1 MNELLVREV
10 TVHDIDSVLP
20 LMQGLAAFEGY
31 REQFKV
37 NRNSLEQ
44 LIEYNSQ
51 AGVLVAAEDSGEVP
65 YCVAGMLV
73 YFYQPFTY
81 DLKPWMVIKELFVA
95 AGCRGRGVGEALFNA
110 ARAHCIA
117 RGGSKMKWDVL
128 ADNQSAQR
136 FYKRLGGQ
144 TESRWQIMSLEL

>member
-1 MNELLVREV
+1 MNELLVREA

-31 REQFKV
+31 SEQFKV

-44 LIEYNSQ
+44 LIEHNTQ
-51 AGVLVAAEDSGEVP
+51 AGVLLAAEDSGEVP
-65 YCVAGMLV
+65 YCGAGMLV

-81 DLKPWMVIKELFVA
+81 ALKPWMVIKELFVVA
-95 AGCRGRGVGEALFNA
+95 KCRGRGVGEALFNA
-110 ARAHCIA
+110 AQAHCIA
-117 RGGSKMKWDVL
+117 RGGSKIKWEVL
-128 ADNQSAQR
+128 VENQSAQR